1 MASLQTQTKIAN
13 AALKLL
19 GSTSRIVDVDPEGA
33 SQHSRDIA
41 DIWDGLRDFYLKKH
55 SGDFSIARAQLNR
68 TTPPIGC
75 RWSYAYALPADCL
88 KYLPPRRGGGDWIDG
103 EVEGGKLLTNAE
115 RVIIRYIRRVE
126 TVAEWSPEFCMIMT
140 VAIAEAMAEPVTQ
153 SKSIRQDMADKLAKL
168 VPTAK
173 RMDALSSGQRRR
185 GATVVRS
192 DILAARNRY
201 GTGFVRR

>member
-19 GSTSRIVDVDPEGA
+19 GSTARLTDVHPESA
-33 SQHSRDIA
+33 SQHGRDIA

-75 RWSYAYALPADCL
+75 RHAHAYSLPADCL
-88 KYLPPRRGGGDWIDG
+88 KWLPPKRGTPEWFEG
-103 EVEGGKLLTNAE
+103 EVEGGKILTSAS
-115 RVIIRYIRRVE
+115 RVIIRYVRRVE
-126 TVAEWSPEFCMIMT
+126 SVAEWSTEFCMIMT
-140 VAIAEAMAEPVTQ
+140 VAVAEAMAEPVTQ
-153 SKSIRQDMADKLAKL
+153 SKSIRQDMADKLMRL

-185 GATVVRS
+185 GGTVVRS
-192 DILAARNRY
+192 DILSARSRY

>member
-1 MASLQTQTKIAN
+1 LQTQTKIAN
-13 AALKLL
+13 AALRLL
-19 GSTSRIVDVDPEGA
+19 GSTSRLVDVHPESE
-33 SQHSRDIA
+33 SQHGRDIA

-55 SGDFSIARAQLNR
+55 SGDFSIARARLNR
-68 TTPPIGC
+68 TAPPIGC
-75 RWSYAYALPADCL
+75 RWPYAYALPADCL
-88 KYLPPRRGGGDWIDG
+88 KWLPPRRGSADWFDG
-103 EVEGGKLLTNAE
+103 EVEGNLLLTNAE
-115 RVIIRYIRRVE
+115 TVIIRYIRRVE
-126 TVAEWSPEFCMIMT
+126 PVAEWSPEFCMIMT

-153 SKSIRQDMADKLAKL
+153 SKSIRQDMGDKLVKL